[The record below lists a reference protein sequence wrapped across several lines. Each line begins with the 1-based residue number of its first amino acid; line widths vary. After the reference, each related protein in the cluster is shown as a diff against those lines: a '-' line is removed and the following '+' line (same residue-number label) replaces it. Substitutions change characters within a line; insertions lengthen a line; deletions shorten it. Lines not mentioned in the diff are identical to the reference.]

1 MREFVHG
8 RATRAL
14 VLVLFGALAVGG
26 CAQSAKPSK
35 PAINATAANLTP
47 DQRIVREAAQTVTPP
62 EPQGSSFDWFT
73 DNPEII
79 LAGLGCVVGA
89 AIGGSVGDCLAGAAV
104 GGLTGA
110 VARVTIL
117 DDREN
122 YSNDEDFVE
131 AVSVQLDHVLEEN
144 QILVPATE
152 RLASAHE
159 THIAELNKQFA
170 AGTLTASEFRKQIDD
185 YLVDEQA
192 LKLVVESNNQLL
204 TDIDRA
210 LTGTKVTTTLQTRI
224 SDQEGQFLADSGRI
238 QYSLERLQSALASV
252 PRQVLN
258 A

>member
-1 MREFVHG
+1 MQ
-8 RATRAL
+8 ATRAL
-14 VLVLFGALAVGG
+14 VLVLAGALAVTG
-26 CAQSAKPSK
+26 CAQGSK
-35 PAINATAANLTP
+35 SGSKSSGASSTINATAPGLTP
-47 DQRIVREAAQTVTPP
+47 DQRIVREAAQNVTPP
-62 EPQGSSFDWFT
+62 EPQGGSFDWFT

-122 YSNDEDFVE
+122 YSSDEAFIE
-131 AVSVQLDHVLEEN
+131 EVSVQLDRVLEEN
-144 QILVPATE
+144 QILVPASE
-152 RLASAHE
+152 RLADAHE
-159 THIAELNKQFA
+159 AHIAELNKQFT
-170 AGTLTASEFRKQIDD
+170 AGTLTAAAYRKQIDD

-192 LKLVVESNNQLL
+192 LSMVVESNNQLL

-210 LTGTKVTTTLQTRI
+210 LTGAKVTTTLQTRI
-224 SDQEGQFLADSGRI
+224 QDQESQFLADSGRI
-238 QYSLERLQSALASV
+238 QYALERLQGALATV
-252 PRQVLN
+252 PRKVLD